1 MFGTKWYFIKPWEM
15 FQKRDPRSCDSLIE
29 IDLAVLHPN
38 SEAFFLI
45 KTFEMIIIG
54 VSYKLGYQIHVFLY
68 FT

>member
-1 MFGTKWYFIKPWEM
+1 M

>member
-1 MFGTKWYFIKPWEM
+1 MFK
-15 FQKRDPRSCDSLIE
+15 KRDPRSCDSLIE

-54 VSYKLGYQIHVFLY
+54 VSYKPGYQVDIFLY

>member
-1 MFGTKWYFIKPWEM
+1 MFK
-15 FQKRDPRSCDSLIE
+15 KRDPRSCDSLIE

-54 VSYKLGYQIHVFLY
+54 VSYKLGYQVHIFLY
-68 FT
+68 FTKN